1 MRAPTSRASVSF
13 IFTTI
18 LLDCLGIG
26 IIVPTLPDVVRR
38 LAHDPTIINDF
49 YGYFMAS
56 YAVMQF
62 FASPLLGSL
71 SDRYGRRPVLLVSLL
86 GAGLDY
92 LMMAF
97 APNLVVLFIGR
108 MISGLTGASMTVA
121 TAYIADV
128 SDDSNRSANFGL
140 IGAAFG
146 VGFIAGP
153 MIGGLLGTM
162 GPTVPFIGAAVLNLA
177 NFAFGYFVLPESL
190 PPEARKIPAHGV
202 FSKGELLKIN
212 PIKSLFKILRPSA
225 VLPLIVAYALMMLSG
240 QVHPSVFVL
249 YTEAKFQW
257 TSVQVGLA
265 LSLVGVSAVIVQ
277 GFVTRILV
285 PRLGE
290 NRALKVGLVIE
301 ATGYICYALVAAP
314 WMVYMTI
321 AYSAMAGIG
330 MPSLRAL
337 ISKDT
342 PSEHQGE
349 LQGSLISIAS
359 LMAVF
364 APLIY
369 TQTFDWALKSNGGLP
384 VGLPYFV
391 AATVAG
397 ISLTLV
403 LLRAR
408 KMP

>member
-1 MRAPTSRASVSF
+1 
-13 IFTTI
+13 
-18 LLDCLGIG
+18 
-26 IIVPTLPDVVRR
+26 
-38 LAHDPTIINDF
+38 
-49 YGYFMAS
+49 
-56 YAVMQF
+56 MQF

-71 SDRYGRRPVLLVSLL
+71 SDRFGRRPVLLVSLL

-153 MIGGLLGTM
+153 MIGGLLGTL
-162 GPTVPFIGAAVLNLA
+162 GPSVPFIGAAVLNLA

-190 PPEARKIPAHGV
+190 PPNARKVPAHGV
-202 FSKGELLKIN
+202 FSKPELLKIN
-212 PIKSLFKILRPSA
+212 PIRSLIKILRPSA
-225 VLPLIVAYALMMLSG
+225 ILPLVIAYALMMLSG

-249 YTEAKFQW
+249 YTQAKFEW

-265 LSLVGVSAVIVQ
+265 LSLVGVSAVVVQ

-290 NRALKVGLVIE
+290 NRALKIGLVIE
-301 ATGYICYALVAAP
+301 VTGYICYALVAAP
-314 WMVYMTI
+314 WMVYLTI
-321 AYSAMAGIG
+321 AYSALSGIG
-330 MPSLRAL
+330 MPSLRSL

-369 TQTFDWALKSNGGLP
+369 TQSFDWALKSSIGLP
-384 VGLPYFV
+384 VGFPYFV
-391 AATVAG
+391 AATIAAT
-397 ISLTLV
+397 SLTLV
-403 LLRAR
+403 LFRTH
-408 KMP
+408 KTP